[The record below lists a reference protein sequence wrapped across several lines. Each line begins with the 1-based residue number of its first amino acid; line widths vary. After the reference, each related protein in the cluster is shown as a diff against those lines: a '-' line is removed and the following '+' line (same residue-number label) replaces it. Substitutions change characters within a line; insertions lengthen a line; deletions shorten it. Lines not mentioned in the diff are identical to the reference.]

1 MYSIAASIQE
11 EDTGPQVAN
20 LYAALKFLIN
30 KDAFSFIKLS
40 ELNPLKEQLRAD
52 APSGFCKG
60 AAVKLM
66 VQFKLQ
72 SGSGDEGIV
81 VERKADALNALLKKF
96 IL

>member
-1 MYSIAASIQE
+1 
-11 EDTGPQVAN
+11 
-20 LYAALKFLIN
+20 
-30 KDAFSFIKLS
+30 
-40 ELNPLKEQLRAD
+40 
-52 APSGFCKG
+52 
-60 AAVKLM
+60 M